1 MKKTIIVSAAILAI
15 TLAFFIIA
23 PYILRSRH
31 DPVSQQSFRVAIEFQ
46 RNKKETGELLK
57 FWEKNTETKNGGAL
71 YFSKEPVRIYGKKSY
86 YMIHESG
93 EIRAIQKNVS
103 D

>member
-23 PYILRSRH
+23 PYILRSRP
-31 DPVSQQSFRVAIEFQ
+31 DPVSTQSFRVAIEFQ

-57 FWEKNTETKNGGAL
+57 FWEKIL
-71 YFSKEPVRIYGKKSY
+71 R
-86 YMIHESG
+86 
-93 EIRAIQKNVS
+93 QKMVGLCIFQRS
-103 D
+103 Q